1 MPELAQYLEHTV
13 LKPDTAIGDIARVCD
28 EAARF
33 GFAAVCIPPLFVR
46 DARNILGERSKT
58 RLATVVGFPM
68 GYSSISSKSDEIKRA
83 MDEGAS
89 DIDAVLNISAVKSAL
104 WNHVGRDL
112 DALTL
117 ATQSRGGVLKLI
129 LECGLLSTDELVRVI
144 GMARDA
150 GLPWLKTGTGFHGH
164 NATPNFRMTRAKAAK
179 HTMVKTL
186 LASIAGQKPRRDK
199 SAGNARNM
207 GRVGTTYQNVYQA
220 WLAIFSC
227 G

>member
-1 MPELAQYLEHTV
+1 MAAATKFKIMPELAPYLEHTV
-13 LKPDTAIGDIARVCD
+13 LKPDTATGDIARVCD

-46 DARNILGERSKT
+46 DARNMLGERSKT

-164 NATPNFRMTRAKAAK
+164 NATPEMVKNLVRLSGDHFKIKAAGGIR
-179 HTMVKTL
+179 TAVQAQAL
-186 LASIAGQKPRRDK
+186 IDAGAHRIGT
-199 SAGNARNM
+199 SAAM
-207 GRVGTTYQNVYQA
+207 EM
-220 WLAIFSC
+220 LSLK
-227 G
+227 